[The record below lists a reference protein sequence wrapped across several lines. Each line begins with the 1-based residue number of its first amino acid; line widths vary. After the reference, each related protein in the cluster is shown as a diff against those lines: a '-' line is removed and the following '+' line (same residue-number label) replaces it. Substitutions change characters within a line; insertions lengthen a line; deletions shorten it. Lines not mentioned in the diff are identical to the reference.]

1 MTTILTGISPLLS
14 FISIEL
20 MKVIGIYLLVI
31 ENKPINKP
39 VTKPN
44 EIAINKKVK
53 LTGLWYIL
61 GITIAQIIIIILY
74 FLS

>member
-39 VTKPN
+39 VTKFN

-53 LTGLWYIL
+53 LTGLWYIFE
-61 GITIAQIIIIILY
+61 ITIAQIIVIILY